1 MDARAALPQNCS
13 KRRLSFA
20 SNSENGTSVLPVT
33 HQRAM
38 SALALKRRLRRLQ
51 RIHVRYRES
60 TRYIRKRSGG
70 KIKNDSTFVRQ
81 RQAADQK
88 ETVRLP
94 ETC

>member
-38 SALALKRRLRRLQ
+38 SALALKRCDENWVSSRQ
-51 RIHVRYRES
+51 PSDIPAFNRELIGLFS
-60 TRYIRKRSGG
+60 ELKQKTRE
-70 KIKNDSTFVRQ
+70 
-81 RQAADQK
+81 AA
-88 ETVRLP
+88 
-94 ETC
+94 